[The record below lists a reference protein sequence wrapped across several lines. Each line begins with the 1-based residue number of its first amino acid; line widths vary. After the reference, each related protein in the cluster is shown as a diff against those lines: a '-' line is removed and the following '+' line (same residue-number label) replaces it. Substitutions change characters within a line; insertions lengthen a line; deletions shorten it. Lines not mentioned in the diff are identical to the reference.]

1 MTVYV
6 DDWFQAA
13 RVGNL
18 RAVWSHLYC
27 GPWDDISEL
36 HQLAARIG
44 LRRDWF
50 QGDPAH
56 PWPKQ
61 HYDVTKTKREA
72 AIRAGAVPV
81 TWHDTGEMI
90 IKALRRGRDNPP
102 PGEPQAG
109 PLTLF

>member
-13 RVGNL
+13 QVGNL

-27 GPWDDISEL
+27 GPWDDLTEL
-36 HQLAARIG
+36 HDLARRIG

-50 QGDPAH
+50 QDK
-56 PWPKQ
+56 PWPHQ
-61 HYDVTKTKREA
+61 HYDVTKTRRLA

-81 TWHDTGEMI
+81 TWLETGQMMI
-90 IKALRRGRDNPP
+90 QARDRGRDNPP
-102 PGEPQAG
+102 SAAE